1 MNGNEINELIRRV
14 TVADVAMSSILLF
27 LKKHNLEEEAKKFTK
42 NYLASVK
49 NEDWQELITNQMKSL
64 KEIK

>member
-27 LKKHNLEEEAKKFTK
+27 LKKHNLEEEAKEFTK
-42 NYLASVK
+42 KYLASVK